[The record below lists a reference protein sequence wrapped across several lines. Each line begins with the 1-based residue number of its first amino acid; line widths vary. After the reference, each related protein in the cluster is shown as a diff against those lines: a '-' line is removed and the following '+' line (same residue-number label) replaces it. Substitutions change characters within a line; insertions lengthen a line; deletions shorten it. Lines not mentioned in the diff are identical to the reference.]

1 MTTIDIDHRAEWRRR
16 LSFSNLSVVYILIAL
31 VAFFGIWKTD
41 LFLTYNTFSGMLN
54 QNSIQTLMALSLI
67 MALSSGVFDLSIGY
81 VMSLTSM
88 LTAYLVSPQY
98 GNLTPVSAIGIALA
112 CALVAGAFNG
122 LIVVVFKIDSF
133 IGTLATGSIFYAAA
147 VYVTD
152 NVPISVGTSTIRSMG
167 EWNVARLTVPVFV
180 VAVVTLALWYLMGHT
195 PAGRAIY
202 ATGLGPEAARLAG
215 IRTSRIQFLSLVV
228 SAGLAGVAGVL
239 ATAKFSQGSAAVGNP
254 YLIQAF
260 AAVFL
265 GATLFRGSM
274 FNAVG
279 TVIAVIMLGTIT
291 VGLALAGI
299 VQQWVPY
306 AFQGVILISAL
317 GLGGLRRRPK
327 APAQHADPGGDP
339 PAAGGAGSHPTSS
352 SSGDAGARPAPKSDP
367 STSSV

>member
-1 MTTIDIDHRAEWRRR
+1 MTTMPIDRSAEWKRR
-16 LSFSNLSVVYILIAL
+16 LSFSNLSVVYILVAL
-31 VAFFGIWKTD
+31 VLFFGVWKTD
-41 LFLTYNTFSGMLN
+41 LFLTSGTLTGMLN
-54 QNSIQTLMALSLI
+54 QNAIQALMALSLI

-88 LTAYLVSPQY
+88 LSAYLVSPQY
-98 GNLTPVSAIGIALA
+98 GNLTPVSAIIITLAIAL
-112 CALVAGAFNG
+112 LAGAVNG

-133 IGTLATGSIFYAAA
+133 IGTLATGSVFYAVA
-147 VYVTD
+147 VYITD
-152 NVPISVGTSTIRSMG
+152 NVPISIGTSTIRELG
-167 EWNVARLTVPVFV
+167 EWSMADLRAPVFV
-180 VAVVTLALWYLMGHT
+180 VAVVMLALWYFLGHT
-195 PAGRAIY
+195 PAGRAVY

-215 IRTSRIQFLSLVV
+215 IRTLRIQFFSLVL

-239 ATAKFSQGSAAVGNP
+239 ATAKFSQGSANVGTP

-265 GATLFRGSM
+265 GATLFRGSL

-291 VGLALAGI
+291 VGLALAGV

-306 AFQGVILISAL
+306 AFQGLILISAL

-327 APAQHADPGGDP
+327 SPAHLVDPLDEP
-339 PAAGGAGSHPTSS
+339 LATDRPTQPFASNVSS
-352 SSGDAGARPAPKSDP
+352 SNEDAHR
-367 STSSV
+367 STPVS

>member
-1 MTTIDIDHRAEWRRR
+1 MSTLDIDRRAEWKRR

-31 VAFFGIWKTD
+31 VVFFGIWKTD
-41 LFLTYNTFSGMLN
+41 LFLTYDTFSGMLN
-54 QNSIQTLMALSLI
+54 QNSIQALMGLSLI
-67 MALSSGVFDLSIGY
+67 MALSCGVFDLSIGY

-98 GNLTPVSAIGIALA
+98 GNLTPASAIAIALVL
-112 CALVAGAFNG
+112 ALVAGAVNG

-147 VYVTD
+147 VYITD
-152 NVPISVGTSTIRSMG
+152 NVPISVGTSTIRGMG
-167 EWNVARLTVPVFV
+167 TWDLGRLTLPVFV
-180 VAVVTLALWYLMGHT
+180 VAVVMVALWYLMGHT
-195 PAGRAIY
+195 PAGRAVY

-215 IRTSRIQFLSLVV
+215 IRTARIRFLSLVV

-239 ATAKFSQGSAAVGNP
+239 ATAKFSQGSANVGSP

-265 GATLFRGSM
+265 GATLFRGSL

-291 VGLALAGI
+291 VGLALAGV

-306 AFQGVILISAL
+306 AFQGIILISAL

-327 APAQHADPGGDP
+327 APSQSSEPADTAPGSPPPPGAAPVDSAPAQQHS
-339 PAAGGAGSHPTSS
+339 GSP
-352 SSGDAGARPAPKSDP
+352 
-367 STSSV
+367 VV

>member
-1 MTTIDIDHRAEWRRR
+1 MTTLTIDRRAEWKRR
-16 LSFSNLSVVYILIAL
+16 LSFSNLSVVYILVAL
-31 VAFFGIWKTD
+31 VVFFGVWKTD
-41 LFLTYNTFSGMLN
+41 LFLTYDTFSGMLN
-54 QNSIQTLMALSLI
+54 QNAIQALMALSLI

-98 GNLTPVSAIGIALA
+98 GNLLPSSAIAIALA
-112 CALVAGAFNG
+112 VALLAGVVNA
-122 LIVVVFKIDSF
+122 IVVVIFKIDSF
-133 IGTLATGSIFYAAA
+133 IGTLATGSIFYSAA

-152 NVPISVGTSTIRSMG
+152 NVPISVGTSTIRSLG
-167 EWNVARLTVPVFV
+167 SWNVASLGAPVFV
-180 VAVVTLALWYLMGHT
+180 VAVVMVVLWYLMGHT
-195 PAGRAIY
+195 PTGRAVY

-215 IRTSRIQFLSLVV
+215 IRTKRIQFTSLLV
-228 SAGLAGVAGVL
+228 SALVAGVAGVL
-239 ATAKFSQGSAAVGNP
+239 ATAKFSQGSAGVGAP

-265 GATLFRGSM
+265 GATLFRGSL

-291 VGLALAGI
+291 VGLALAGV

-306 AFQGVILISAL
+306 AFQGLILISAL

-327 APAQHADPGGDP
+327 APT
-339 PAAGGAGSHPTSS
+339 AAEVE
-352 SSGDAGARPAPKSDP
+352 PAPSAEVPAQPDGVP
-367 STSSV
+367 THV

>member
-1 MTTIDIDHRAEWRRR
+1 MSNLAVDRSAEWKRR
-16 LSFSNLSVVYILIAL
+16 LSFTNLSVIYILVAL
-31 VAFFGIWKTD
+31 VALFGIWKTE
-41 LFLTYNTFSGMLN
+41 LFLTYDTFSGMFN
-54 QNSIQTLMALSLI
+54 QNAIQALMALSLI
-67 MALSSGVFDLSIGY
+67 MALSCGVFDLSIGY

-88 LTAYLVSPQY
+88 LTAWLVSPQY
-98 GNLTPVSAIGIALA
+98 GNLTPGSAIMIALGL
-112 CALVAGAFNG
+112 ALLAGALNG

-133 IGTLATGSIFYAAA
+133 IGTLATGSVFYAGA
-147 VYVTD
+147 VYITD
-152 NVPISVGTSTIRSMG
+152 NVPISVGTSTIRSLG
-167 EWNVARLTVPVFV
+167 SWDLAQLGLPVFV
-180 VAVVTLALWYLMGHT
+180 VLAVTLVLWYLMGHT

-215 IRTSRIQFLSLVV
+215 IRTKRIQFLALVV
-228 SAGLAGVAGVL
+228 SAGLAGTAGIL
-239 ATAKFSQGSAAVGNP
+239 ATAKFSQGSASVGNP

-265 GATLFRGSM
+265 GATLFRGSL

-279 TVIAVIMLGTIT
+279 TVIAVVMLGTIT

-327 APAQHADPGGDP
+327 APSRPNEPVVSTPTEGSIP
-339 PAAGGAGSHPTSS
+339 P
-352 SSGDAGARPAPKSDP
+352 GDATSVANAEGAHR
-367 STSSV
+367 SSPVS

>member
-1 MTTIDIDHRAEWRRR
+1 MTTIDVDSRAEWKRR
-16 LSFSNLSVVYILIAL
+16 LSFSNLSVIYILIAL
-31 VAFFGIWKTD
+31 VAFFGIWKTE
-41 LFLTYNTFSGMLN
+41 LFLTYDTFSGMLN
-54 QNSIQTLMALSLI
+54 QNAIQALMALSLI
-67 MALSSGVFDLSIGY
+67 MALSCGVFDLSIGY

-98 GNLTPVSAIGIALA
+98 GNLTPASAIAIALV
-112 CALVAGAFNG
+112 CALLAGVVNG
-122 LIVVVFKIDSF
+122 VIVVVFKIDSF

-147 VYVTD
+147 VYITD
-152 NVPISVGTSTIRSMG
+152 NVPISVGTSTIRDLGSWDLG
-167 EWNVARLTVPVFV
+167 RLTAPVFV
-180 VAVVTLALWYLMGHT
+180 VAVVMLALWYLMGHT
-195 PAGRAIY
+195 PTGRAIY

-215 IRTSRIQFLSLVV
+215 IRTQRIQFVSLIV

-265 GATLFRGSM
+265 GATLFRGSL

-279 TVIAVIMLGTIT
+279 TVIAVVMLGTIT
-291 VGLALAGI
+291 VGLALAGV

-306 AFQGVILISAL
+306 AFQGVILIAAL

-327 APAQHADPGGDP
+327 APAQHDEARSAAPGGPVSEP
-339 PAAGGAGSHPTSS
+339 PAQTL
-352 SSGDAGARPAPKSDP
+352 PAQSADVPADTR
-367 STSSV
+367 STV

>member
-1 MTTIDIDHRAEWRRR
+1 MTILPIDASAEWKRR
-16 LSFSNLSVVYILIAL
+16 LSFSNLSVIYILIAL
-31 VAFFGIWKTD
+31 VIFFGVWKTD
-41 LFLTYNTFSGMLN
+41 LFLTYDTFSGMLN
-54 QNSIQTLMALSLI
+54 QNALQALMALSLI
-67 MALSSGVFDLSIGY
+67 MALSCGVFDLSIGY

-88 LTAYLVSPQY
+88 LSAWLVSPQY
-98 GNLTPVSAIGIALA
+98 GNLTPTSAIIIALA
-112 CALVAGAFNG
+112 VAVLAGAVNG

-147 VYVTD
+147 VYITD
-152 NVPISVGTSTIRSMG
+152 NVPISVGTSTIRELG
-167 EWNVARLTVPVFV
+167 TWRIADLGLPVFV
-180 VAVVTLALWYLMGHT
+180 VAVTMVVLWYVMGHT
-195 PAGRAIY
+195 PAGRAVY

-215 IRTSRIQFLSLVV
+215 IRTKRIQFLSLVL

-239 ATAKFSQGSAAVGNP
+239 ATAKFSQGSAAVGTP

-265 GATLFRGSM
+265 GATLFRGSL

-306 AFQGVILISAL
+306 AFQGVILIAAL
-317 GLGGLRRRPK
+317 GLGGLRRRPR
-327 APAQHADPGGDP
+327 APAHQPDSASDGP
-339 PAAGGAGSHPTSS
+339 
-352 SSGDAGARPAPKSDP
+352 SGDAGSASRVDGELA
-367 STSSV
+367 SSEATTHS

>member
-1 MTTIDIDHRAEWRRR
+1 MTILPIDASAEWKRR
-16 LSFSNLSVVYILIAL
+16 LSFSNLSVIYILIAL
-31 VAFFGIWKTD
+31 VIFFGVWKTD
-41 LFLTYNTFSGMLN
+41 LFLTYDTFSGMLN
-54 QNSIQTLMALSLI
+54 QNALQALMALSLI
-67 MALSSGVFDLSIGY
+67 MALSCGVFDLSIGY

-88 LTAYLVSPQY
+88 LTAWLVSPQY
-98 GNLTPVSAIGIALA
+98 GNLTPTSAIIIALA
-112 CALVAGAFNG
+112 VAVLAGAVNG

-147 VYVTD
+147 VYITD
-152 NVPISVGTSTIRSMG
+152 NVPISVGTSTIRELG
-167 EWNVARLTVPVFV
+167 TWRIADLGLPVFV
-180 VAVVTLALWYLMGHT
+180 VAITMVALWYVMGHT
-195 PAGRAIY
+195 PAGRAVY

-215 IRTSRIQFLSLVV
+215 IRTKRIQFLSLVL
-228 SAGLAGVAGVL
+228 SAGLAGMAGVL
-239 ATAKFSQGSAAVGNP
+239 ATAKFSQGSAAVGTP

-265 GATLFRGSM
+265 GATLFRGSL

-327 APAQHADPGGDP
+327 APAHQPDSAGDGP
-339 PAAGGAGSHPTSS
+339 
-352 SSGDAGARPAPKSDP
+352 SGDAASASRADGELA
-367 STSSV
+367 SSEATTHS